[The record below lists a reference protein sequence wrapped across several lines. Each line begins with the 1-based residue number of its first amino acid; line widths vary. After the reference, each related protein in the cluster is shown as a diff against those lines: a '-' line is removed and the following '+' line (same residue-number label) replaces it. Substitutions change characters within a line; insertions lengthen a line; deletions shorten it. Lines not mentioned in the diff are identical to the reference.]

1 MPEPQPETQRA
12 VAARLL
18 AWALAE
24 GGGMRQFGPYLRKVT
39 RRVRPAKA
47 EAAASS

>member
-1 MPEPQPETQRA
+1 MPEPQPETQHA

-18 AWALAE
+18 AWARAE
-24 GGGMRQFGPYLRKVT
+24 GGGMRQLGRHLRKVT

-47 EAAASS
+47 AAAASS